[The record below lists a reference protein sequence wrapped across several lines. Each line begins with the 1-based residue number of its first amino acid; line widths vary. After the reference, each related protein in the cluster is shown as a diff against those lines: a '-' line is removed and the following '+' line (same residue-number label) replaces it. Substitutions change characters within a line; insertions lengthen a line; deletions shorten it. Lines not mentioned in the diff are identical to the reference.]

1 MISFDD
7 VIKGNIKQYNLNWQ
21 EISGYPYKILI
32 TGRSRSEKKNAED
45 AIYMLNIHKKQNV
58 MF

>member
-32 TGRSRSEKKNAED
+32 TGRSRSEKK
-45 AIYMLNIHKKQNV
+45 MLRMLFIC
-58 MF
+58 